1 VATRAHPKKY
11 PRLIGR
17 QLGLTL
23 IEMMVAMTISLLVAL
38 AAVSALIAARQGFT
52 AVDASSQLRDNARF
66 ASDLIQRLGVQ
77 AGYQNDL
84 FASRRATDSEANAPT
99 GVRGFDHALL
109 SNEDPLNKSTPRSDA
124 MGSDILIIRYQT
136 AETYPGS
143 GVADGSIIDC
153 SGQAPSSVAASKN
166 DSIYSIL
173 HVAEANGEPSLMCS
187 YLNAKTKAITTVPII
202 QGVENFQVL
211 YGVDNVVAN
220 KAPSGNTD
228 SVPDQ
233 YLRAD
238 QLTVSGSS
246 TATAGNW
253 RRVRSLRIGMVLRG
267 AAHSNSQQTSDS
279 SLYPLG
285 QIDEKTYFTVPNDDK
300 DRFRMTSTFTVHLRN
315 DQTLD

>member
-1 VATRAHPKKY
+1 
-11 PRLIGR
+11 
-17 QLGLTL
+17 
-23 IEMMVAMTISLLVAL
+23 
-38 AAVSALIAARQGFT
+38 
-52 AVDASSQLRDNARF
+52 
-66 ASDLIQRLGVQ
+66 
-77 AGYQNDL
+77 
-84 FASRRATDSEANAPT
+84 
-99 GVRGFDHALL
+99 
-109 SNEDPLNKSTPRSDA
+109 
-124 MGSDILIIRYQT
+124 
-136 AETYPGS
+136 
-143 GVADGSIIDC
+143 
-153 SGQAPSSVAASKN
+153 
-166 DSIYSIL
+166 
-173 HVAEANGEPSLMCS
+173 
-187 YLNAKTKAITTVPII
+187 
-202 QGVENFQVL
+202 VL